1 MYIEHIPY
9 SSHSVQV
16 GGVAKKVFI
25 IFIRSTLEIF
35 TLCHSRCLFTLPFYS
50 RLAMS
55 GFLLMEDLP
64 LEISRQKATEGQKR
78 LFSLQKKKNL
88 NGPVDLIFWD
98 LLVPLP

>member
-1 MYIEHIPY
+1 
-9 SSHSVQV
+9 
-16 GGVAKKVFI
+16 
-25 IFIRSTLEIF
+25 
-35 TLCHSRCLFTLPFYS
+35 
-50 RLAMS
+50 MS

>member
-1 MYIEHIPY
+1 MCIEHMPY

-16 GGVAKKVFI
+16 GGVVKQVCF
-25 IFIRSTLEIF
+25 IFIRSRIEIF
-35 TLCHSRCLFTLPFYS
+35 FSRCLFTLPLYS